1 MFCYDDIKNEVIT
14 SLGDYVDDYNVDD
27 IVVDLSYYQDEN
39 GEQISSIDDMESD
52 EYWNVVESNERR

>member
-27 IVVDLSYYQDEN
+27 IIFDLSYYQDEN

>member
-14 SLGDYVDDYNVDD
+14 SLGAYVDDYNVDD

-39 GEQISSIDDMESD
+39 GEQISSIDDLESD

>member
-14 SLGDYVDDYNVDD
+14 SLGAYVGDYNVDD

>member
-27 IVVDLSYYQDEN
+27 IIFDLSYYQDEN
-39 GEQISSIDDMESD
+39 GEQISSIDDLESD

>member
-27 IVVDLSYYQDEN
+27 IIFDLSYYQDEN
-39 GEQISSIDDMESD
+39 GEQISSIYDMESD

>member
-14 SLGDYVDDYNVDD
+14 SLGDYVDDYNVND